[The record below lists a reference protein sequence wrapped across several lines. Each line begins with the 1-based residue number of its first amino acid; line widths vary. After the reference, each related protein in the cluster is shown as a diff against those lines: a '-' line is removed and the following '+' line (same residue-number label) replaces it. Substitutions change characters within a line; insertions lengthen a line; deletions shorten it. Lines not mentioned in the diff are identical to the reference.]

1 MKKILFGLVCAGFL
15 MAAVGCGTKKDTTT
29 GTTNNGNTVET
40 GGTENSGNTENNNNT
55 ANGNSQGDVQTGS
68 EDANA
73 QELTFVH
80 SKGETSVKLNPSK
93 VVVFDM
99 GILDIMDALEIDAEL
114 AAPVSSVPEYL
125 SKYANVT
132 NAGNIKE
139 PDLEAIFSFEPDV
152 IFISGRQSDYYDE
165 LNKIAPTV
173 YVDLEAANYLE
184 DFKKNVT
191 NIGTLFGKTVEAEA
205 KLQEIET
212 RISEVKAVVDASNA
226 TGLIVLVNDG
236 NLSAYGSGSRFGLIH
251 DVLGVKQA
259 DANIEVSTHG
269 QSASFEYIA
278 DINPDI
284 LFVVDRTA
292 VVGGSTTVNETL
304 NNELVNGTNAAKN
317 NKIISLDPEAWYLA
331 GGGLTSVLLMVN
343 EVGAAFQ

>member
-1 MKKILFGLVCAGFL
+1 MKKLLFGLICAGFIVT
-15 MAAVGCGTKKDTTT
+15 AVGCGTKNDTTT
-29 GTTNNGNTVET
+29 GANNNGNSVTSGATDNV
-40 GGTENSGNTENNNNT
+40 GDGTNNNNQ
-55 ANGNSQGDVQTGS
+55 ADNES
-68 EDANA
+68 A
-73 QELTFVH
+73 QAEELTIKH
-80 SKGETSVKLNPSK
+80 SKGETTVKLNPSK

-99 GILDIMDALEIDAEL
+99 GILDIIDALGIDAEL
-114 AAPVSSVPEYL
+114 AAPVSSIPEYL
-125 SKYANVT
+125 SEYANVT
-132 NAGNIKE
+132 NAGGIKE

-173 YVDLEAANYLE
+173 YVDLEANNYME
-184 DFKKNVT
+184 DLKNNVT
-191 NIGTLFGKTVEAEA
+191 NIGLLFGKTAEAEA

-212 RISEVKAVVDASNA
+212 RIEEVKAAVDASEEK
-226 TGLIVLVNDG
+226 GLIVLVNDG
-236 NLSAYGSGSRFGLIH
+236 NISAYGSGSRFGIIH

-259 DANIEVSTHG
+259 DSNIEVSTHG
-269 QSASFEYIA
+269 QSASYEYISE
-278 DINPDI
+278 INPDI
-284 LFVVDRTA
+284 IFVVDRTA
-292 VVGGSTTVNETL
+292 VVGGTATVSETL

>member
-1 MKKILFGLVCAGFL
+1 MKKLLFGLICASFL
-15 MAAVGCGTKKDTTT
+15 VLAVGCGTKKDAGT
-29 GTTNNGNTVET
+29 GANTNGGSVETGSNNNGNET
-40 GGTENSGNTENNNNT
+40 NENSQEENQSGNET
-55 ANGNSQGDVQTGS
+55 A
-68 EDANA
+68 DAK
-73 QELTFVH
+73 ELTMKH
-80 SKGETSVKLNPSK
+80 SKGETTVKLNPSK

-99 GILDIMDALEIDAEL
+99 GILDIMDALGVETEL

-125 SKYANVT
+125 SKYANVA

-152 IFISGRQSDYYDE
+152 IFISGRQADFYDE

-173 YVDLEAANYLE
+173 YVDLEATNYIE
-184 DFKKNVT
+184 DLKNNVN
-191 NIGTLFGKTVEAEA
+191 NIGTLFGKSTEAEE
-205 KLQEIET
+205 KLQELEN
-212 RISEVKAVVDASNA
+212 RISEVNVVINKSKEK
-226 TGLIVLVNDG
+226 GLIVLVNDG
-236 NLSAYGSGSRFGLIH
+236 NISAYGSGSRFGIIH
-251 DVLGVKQA
+251 DVLGVKPA

-269 QSASFEYIA
+269 QSASYEYIS
-278 DINPDI
+278 DVNPDI

-292 VVGGSTTVNETL
+292 VVGGTTSVVETL

-343 EVGAAFQ
+343 EVGAAFN